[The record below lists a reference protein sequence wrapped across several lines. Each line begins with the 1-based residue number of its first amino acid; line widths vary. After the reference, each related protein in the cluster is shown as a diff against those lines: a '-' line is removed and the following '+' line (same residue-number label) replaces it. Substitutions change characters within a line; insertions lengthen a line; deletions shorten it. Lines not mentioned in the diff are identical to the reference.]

1 MLVQSYKEF
10 RIQQVSFFKL
20 LFFKNNWD
28 FIAFNCDF
36 LQQMNDLTL
45 QKNSSFV
52 LFSSNLTLIWARWLC
67 CAAFYLLQNWSPNLI
82 WKTECLPPGKTKI
95 LQRIKIYKWKVGK
108 MWAEARKQEKKIRG
122 IMVDHKKRA
131 ERRREYYEKIVSISF
146 FVYFLVYQEKTRWI
160 E

>member
-1 MLVQSYKEF
+1 MLVHSYNEF
-10 RIQQVSFFKL
+10 RIQQVSIL
-20 LFFKNNWD
+20 QLHLFKNNWD
-28 FIAFNCDF
+28 FIAFNRDF

-45 QKNSSFV
+45 QKTLA
-52 LFSSNLTLIWARWLC
+52 LFCFLQFWLWSAVC
-67 CAAFYLLQNWSPNLI
+67 VAFYLLQNWSSNLI

-131 ERRREYYEKIVSISF
+131 ERRREYYEKIVSKYF
-146 FVYFLVYQEKTRWI
+146 FL
-160 E
+160 